1 MNTNNSSSFFFFFVP
16 PFRKYTFIDAY
27 VCAYAYISL
36 GILFLE
42 SRRKCH
48 LQTFFGS
55 VELRAHSFNIRLRL
69 FSKKKKKEKEG
80 FMCSPHEVTCANF
93 SKFCYHYTLDISVP
107 MSWCG
112 VIIPEPVLK

>member
-1 MNTNNSSSFFFFFVP
+1 MHMCAHMHI
-16 PFRKYTFIDAY
+16 FRWVF
-27 VCAYAYISL
+27 CFLSL
-36 GILFLE
+36 EGNVTCKHFLE
-42 SRRKCH
+42 V
-48 LQTFFGS
+48 LNYVLTLLTFVLG
-55 VELRAHSFNIRLRL
+55 
-69 FSKKKKKEKEG
+69 FSPKKKKEKEG